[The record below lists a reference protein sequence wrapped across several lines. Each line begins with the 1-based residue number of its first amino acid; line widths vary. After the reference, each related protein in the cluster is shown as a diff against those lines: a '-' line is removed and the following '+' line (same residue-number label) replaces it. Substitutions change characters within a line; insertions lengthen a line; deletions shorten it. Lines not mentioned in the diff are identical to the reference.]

1 MAFFN
6 PHLRTALNRIIL
18 NRVKILHV
26 YTSLREKCPDAEF
39 FLVRIFPHLDWIRR
53 DTIWTHLTQCLLILT
68 NSPRNLQDIMFSKD
82 FASRFYNLHNFI
94 QQSLNSVLRRF
105 MSCSRGVGNLRR
117 WESLTMIIVIRTI
130 IWNLQKIVNRKFWQ
144 DHFLIFSTVICRST
158 SNRIEKFYD
167 KKSVSKE
174 RKGA

>member
-6 PHLRTALNRIIL
+6 PHLWTALNRTIL

-94 QQSLNSVLRRF
+94 QQSLNSGSAQVHILLAGCRKFATVRI
-105 MSCSRGVGNLRR
+105 SNNDHCHKNHNLK
-117 WESLTMIIVIRTI
+117 LTK
-130 IWNLQKIVNRKFWQ
+130 NCEQKILTWSFFNFFNRN
-144 DHFLIFSTVICRST
+144 LL
-158 SNRIEKFYD
+158 
-167 KKSVSKE
+167 
-174 RKGA
+174 